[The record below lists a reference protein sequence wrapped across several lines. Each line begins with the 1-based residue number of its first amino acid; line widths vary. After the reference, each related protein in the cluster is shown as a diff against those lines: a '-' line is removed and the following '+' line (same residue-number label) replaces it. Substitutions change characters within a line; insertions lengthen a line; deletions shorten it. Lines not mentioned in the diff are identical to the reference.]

1 MKKLAYIFLSALT
14 LSSCNYLDITPVGQV
29 IPGSVSEYRA
39 LLTEAYGTAYPAT
52 SSHSYTC
59 LLSDEVGSLD
69 HSSASGF
76 LVASDGEA
84 ASYNFRWEYTSGNM
98 QEYPWLYY
106 YRTIFLANAVIEGI
120 GSASQ
125 DTNLESKDQL
135 LGEAYALR
143 AYCHFELINLYGK
156 WYDPTTANTD
166 RGVPLA
172 LYNDIEQS
180 YRPSSVAAV
189 YQQILDDLKTA
200 SDHMQVDVQPSTDY
214 SYRFSKKVL
223 TAFEARVRLYM
234 GQWQEAY
241 DKATSLLAS
250 CTLQDMNE
258 TNPSENLGDPD
269 DERLPWLPTS
279 PENILALDRPFGG
292 FGGDIIYGTCLSDG
306 ILSKFDRDNDR
317 RWLFISETVNM
328 ETWETVYKVSRSTS
342 ARTSIRSSEVYLIAA
357 EAAAHLDGK
366 LDEAKGYL
374 TSLQAKRFTP
384 EGAEAKAT
392 AVAALDQTGLLAEIA
407 DERAREFLL
416 EGHRWL
422 DLRRTTRP
430 QIVKTY
436 DGQTYTLQAND
447 SRYTLPYP
455 QSAIENNPELNN

>member
-1 MKKLAYIFLSALT
+1 MKKIIYTLLSALA
-14 LSSCNYLDITPVGQV
+14 LSSCNYLEITPVGQV
-29 IPGSVSEYRA
+29 IPGSVTEYRA
-39 LLTEAYGTAYPAT
+39 LLTEAYGTAYPAA

-69 HSSASGF
+69 RSIFGFILASSA
-76 LVASDGEA
+76 DA
-84 ASYNFRWEYTSGNM
+84 ASYNFRWEYSPGNM
-98 QEYPWLYY
+98 QDYPWLNY

-120 GSASQ
+120 DDASQ
-125 DTNLESKDQL
+125 DTNLESKEQL

-143 AYCHFELINLYGK
+143 AYCHFELINLYAK
-156 WYDPTTANTD
+156 WYDPATADTD

-180 YRPSSVAAV
+180 YKPSSVAAV

-200 SDHMQVDVQPSTDY
+200 ADHMQIEVQPSTNL

-241 DKATSLLAS
+241 DIATSLLAS
-250 CTLQDMNE
+250 CPLQDMNE
-258 TNPSENLGDPD
+258 TNPAED
-269 DERLPWLPTS
+269 DERLPWLSTS
-279 PENILALDRPFGG
+279 PENILALDQPFNG
-292 FGGDIIYGTCLSDG
+292 FDGDIIYGPCLSDE
-306 ILSKFDRDNDR
+306 ILNKFDRDNDR
-317 RWLFISETVNM
+317 RWLFIDETLNM
-328 ETWETVYKVSRSTS
+328 DTGETVYKINRYMKT
-342 ARTSIRSSEVYLIAA
+342 RTSIRSAEMYLIAA
-357 EAAAHLDGK
+357 EAAAHLTGK
-366 LDEAKGYL
+366 LDEAKEYL
-374 TSLQAKRFTP
+374 SSLQAKRLTP
-384 EGAEAKAT
+384 DGATAKAS
-392 AVAALDQTGLLAEIA
+392 AVAALDQEGLLAEIA
-407 DERAREFLL
+407 DERAREFLF

-447 SRYTLPYP
+447 SRYILPYP
-455 QSAIENNPELNN
+455 QAAIENNPELNN

>member
-1 MKKLAYIFLSALT
+1 MKKTVYTLLAALA
-14 LSSCNYLDITPVGQV
+14 LSSCNYLDIEPVGQV

-39 LLTEAYGTAYPAT
+39 LLTEAYGTAYPAAN
-52 SSHSYTC
+52 SHSYTC

-69 HSSASGF
+69 RNSYTGF
-76 LVASDGEA
+76 ITPSDGEE
-84 ASYNFRWEYTSGNM
+84 ASYNFRWEYSSGNM
-98 QEYPWLYY
+98 REYPWLYY

-120 GSASQ
+120 GDAAQ
-125 DTNLESKDQL
+125 DTNSENKDQL

-143 AYCHFELINLYGK
+143 AYCHFELVNLYGK
-156 WYDPTTANTD
+156 WYDPATADTD

-180 YRPSSVAAV
+180 YKPVSVARV
-189 YQQILDDLKTA
+189 YRQILDDLETA
-200 SDHMQVDVQPSTDY
+200 ADHMQVEVQPSTDY

-250 CTLQDMNE
+250 CPLQDMNE
-258 TNPSENLGDPD
+258 TEAQEYAE

-292 FGGDIIYGTCLSDG
+292 FGGDITYGAVLSDP
-306 ILSKFDRDNDR
+306 ILEKFDRDNDR
-317 RWLFISETVNM
+317 RWKFISESFDL
-328 ETWETVYKVSRSTS
+328 ETFLTVYKIKRSMNT
-342 ARTSIRSSEVYLIAA
+342 RTSIRSAEMYLIAA

-374 TSLQAKRFTP
+374 SSLQAKRFTP
-384 EGAEAKAT
+384 DGAAAKA
-392 AVAALDQTGLLAEIA
+392 AEVEGLDQTGLLAEIA
-407 DERAREFLL
+407 DERAREFLM

-430 QIVKTY
+430 QITKEY
-436 DGQTYTLQAND
+436 EGQSYVLQAND
-447 SRYTLPYP
+447 PRYTLPYP
-455 QSAIENNPELNN
+455 QSAIENNPDLNN